1 MDTFSAIKARQAVK
15 HYDADFAMLKR
26 DIDKLLEYAIEA
38 PTSFNLFGFDSSKLC
53 FVNFILG
60 E

>member
-38 PTSFNLFGFDSSKLC
+38 PTSFN
-53 FVNFILG
+53 V
-60 E
+60 